1 MKGVSKEKPVKKKT
15 VKSKLREKMSAGWMT
30 VPSGAEIVPPDHPMC
45 RSIVELIGDD
55 LPVVND
61 GAMVGRFVREEP
73 KTYRVDLRVS
83 DNVVFDI
90 ERNGRGAVEHFL
102 KEEMIKRG
110 FDFSA
115 GARYPIQRDRD
126 ITTGETIFVQQIT
139 EEHYEKFEAERDPP
153 PLAPPPGWEP
163 GEDRVFPKSF
173 FNGVEA
179 NKEPGSQ
186 FVFQITF
193 CLRET
198 WRGCH
203 EQKPVEPPEGPKKV
217 FKKPSGLNLKD
228 EPEGPRSFG
237 SLEELRDW
245 LREKN
250 Q

>member
-1 MKGVSKEKPVKKKT
+1 
-15 VKSKLREKMSAGWMT
+15 
-30 VPSGAEIVPPDHPMC
+30 
-45 RSIVELIGDD
+45 
-55 LPVVND
+55 
-61 GAMVGRFVREEP
+61 MVGRFVREEP

-179 NKEPGSQ
+179 NKETGKIMGEEVVKASEKFRADIEKDMRDAIMIGVEALSKHRHPTAKGPAAPPN
-186 FVFQITF
+186 
-193 CLRET
+193 
-198 WRGCH
+198 
-203 EQKPVEPPEGPKKV
+203 KPVEPPEGPKKV

>member
-126 ITTGETIFVQQIT
+126 ITTGRKSIMKNSRLKEIRRHWLRHLDGNQ
-139 EEHYEKFEAERDPP
+139 EKTGFFQ
-153 PLAPPPGWEP
+153 
-163 GEDRVFPKSF
+163 RVFLTALKR
-173 FNGVEA
+173 
-179 NKEPGSQ
+179 
-186 FVFQITF
+186 I
-193 CLRET
+193 
-198 WRGCH
+198 
-203 EQKPVEPPEGPKKV
+203 
-217 FKKPSGLNLKD
+217 KKPAK
-228 EPEGPRSFG
+228 
-237 SLEELRDW
+237 
-245 LREKN
+245 
-250 Q
+250 